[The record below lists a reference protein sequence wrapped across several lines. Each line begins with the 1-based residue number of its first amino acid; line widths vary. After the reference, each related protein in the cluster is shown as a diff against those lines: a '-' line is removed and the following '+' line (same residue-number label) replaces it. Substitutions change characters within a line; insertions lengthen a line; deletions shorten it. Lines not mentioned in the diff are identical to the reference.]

1 MRTIVWAELSGR
13 DRQRAVARPAR
24 RSDPDV
30 IATVARIIAEVEAEG
45 ARAVDRWSLR
55 LDRAPMRFLALGAGV
70 VDEARARVPG
80 EDLSALES
88 AVENIARYHEA
99 TRPATVEVET
109 ADGVRCRRLW
119 RAIETCGLYAPGGSA
134 PLFSSLAMLA
144 GPARVA
150 GVRNRVAATPPGRE
164 GGVHPMMIATAALS
178 GLDGLWLVG
187 GAQAIAALAFGAGPP
202 RADKIFGPGNA
213 YVAEA
218 KRQIAARGDLAAI
231 DLPAGPSE
239 LMVIADNSADA
250 AIVAADL
257 LSQAEHDA
265 DAQVILVATS
275 AAMVERIGDELRLQL
290 AALPRAAIARDAL
303 AGSAAIIVR
312 DLDEA
317 CGVANAY
324 APEHLALHADEAEA
338 LIDNIE
344 NAGAVFVGRA
354 SAEAFGD
361 YSCGPSH
368 VLPTEGSARMWSG
381 VTTASFMKSI
391 SVQLLSERGARRLA
405 PATARLARAEG
416 LEAHARAAERRL

>member
-1 MRTIVWAELSGR
+1 MRMVEWVRLTETERREAL
-13 DRQRAVARPAR
+13 ARPAR
-24 RSDPDV
+24 RNDPEV
-30 IATVARIIAEVEAEG
+30 VATVARILAEVEAEG

-55 LDRAPMRFLALGAGV
+55 FDRAPMRFVELDAGT
-70 VDEARARVPG
+70 VDDARARVTR
-80 EDLSALES
+80 EDLAALDM
-88 AVENIARYHEA
+88 AVENIALYHEA
-99 TRPATVEVET
+99 TRPKDIDVELSE
-109 ADGVRCRRLW
+109 GVRCRRLW
-119 RAIETCGLYAPGGSA
+119 RAIETCGLYVPGGSA

-144 GPARVA
+144 EPARVA
-150 GVRNRVAATPPGRE
+150 GVRNRVAATPPDRE
-164 GGVHPMMIATAALS
+164 GNAHPMMIATAALC
-178 GLDGLWLVG
+178 GLGGLYLVG
-187 GAQAIAALAFGAGPP
+187 GAQAIAALAFGAGVP

-218 KRQIAARGDLAAI
+218 KRQIAARGLAAI

-239 LMVIADNSADA
+239 LMVIADDGAEP

-265 DAQVILVATS
+265 DAQVVLVATS
-275 AAMVERIGDELRLQL
+275 AGSIERIADALRIQL
-290 AALPRAAIARDAL
+290 ATLPRASIARDAL
-303 AGSAAIIVR
+303 AGSAAIIVVG
-312 DLDEA
+312 LDEA
-317 CGVANAY
+317 STVANAY
-324 APEHLALHADEAEA
+324 APEHLALHTEKPEA
-338 LIDNIE
+338 LLDRIE

-391 SVQLLSERGARRLA
+391 SVQQMNDDGARRLA

-416 LEAHARAAERRL
+416 LEAHARAAEKRA